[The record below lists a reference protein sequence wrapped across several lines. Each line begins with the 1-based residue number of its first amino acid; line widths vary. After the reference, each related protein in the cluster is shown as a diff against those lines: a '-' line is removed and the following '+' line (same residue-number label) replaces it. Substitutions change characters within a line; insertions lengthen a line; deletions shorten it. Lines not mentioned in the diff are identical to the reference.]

1 MATIFEMGAEYVEL
15 YELLEDEDITDEE
28 FQERLA
34 ALDCDTDEKI
44 EAYLRISNE
53 YITKGEAKIAYAKA
67 AEERIKQKKKSGEA
81 DINRAKNMRE
91 MVKNV
96 LKVRNQK
103 KFEGKLFRATVKAVA
118 PTVEYDDI
126 NDIPK
131 EYLIPQDPK
140 INTKALKEMLI
151 KMEEEGKTC
160 EYARLK
166 RSDTLLV
173 K

>member
-1 MATIFEMGAEYVEL
+1 MATIFELGAEYVEL
-15 YELLEDEDITDEE
+15 LELLEDEDITDEE
-28 FQERLA
+28 FQKRLET
-34 ALDCDTDEKI
+34 LNCDTDEKI

-67 AEERIKQKKKSGEA
+67 AEERIKQKKKSGES
-81 DINRAKNMRE
+81 DINRAKRMRA
-91 MVKNV
+91 MVVAV
-96 LKVRNQK
+96 LKVRKQK
-103 KFEGKLFRATVKAVA
+103 KFEGKLFRATLKSNA

-126 NDIPK
+126 DDIPE

-140 INTKALKEMLI
+140 VDTKALKEMLI
-151 KMEEEGKTC
+151 KMEKEGKAC

-166 RSDTLLV
+166 YSETLLV